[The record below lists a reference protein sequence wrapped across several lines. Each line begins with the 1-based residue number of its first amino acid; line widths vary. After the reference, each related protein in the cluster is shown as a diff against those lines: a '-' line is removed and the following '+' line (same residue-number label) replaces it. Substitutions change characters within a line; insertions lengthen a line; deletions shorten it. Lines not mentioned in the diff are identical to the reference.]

1 MPRVIAAAEKAGALG
16 AFLSGS
22 GSTIAAVTLTR
33 STQSWRS
40 HVARGKIDIART
52 IIITTADNDG
62 AQIKLHQTSESN
74 FRWVTDL
81 KISNSSPS
89 TSFSDAAVDFAPAI
103 LRGILYAL
111 SFIYERIVQ
120 LRLYLYRKR
129 IFRERTLGCLV
140 ISIGNLTV
148 GGHGQDAD
156 RRKIRA
162 RLASRR
168 TPRRHSQPRL
178 QRACRVPSKRSWL
191 DRLQNK
197 DVDPPRVVSDGKSLL
212 LDSLTAGDEPYM
224 LAHNLKDVIVLVDK
238 DRVKS
243 GLFAIDKWKVDTLLL
258 DDGLQYLHLKHRLDI
273 VLVDRQ
279 APFGNEF
286 LLPRGTL
293 REPPRNLR
301 RASYIFITKS
311 TGEPNDALIERIR
324 RYNRTA
330 EIIECAHKPLYL
342 QNIFTG
348 EQLPLERLR
357 DTFIGSICGIAAPE
371 SFEDGL
377 RKLGARI
384 DLAKRYIDHHRYT
397 EAELQSFIN
406 RCIRRD
412 LEMIVTTE
420 KDAVRMPRLAE
431 TE

>member
-1 MPRVIAAAEKAGALG
+1 MGRRLENLEQFAIDVILEREHGIRAR
-16 AFLSGS
+16 FL
-22 GSTIAAVTLTR
+22 R
-33 STQSWRS
+33 S
-40 HVARGKIDIART
+40 
-52 IIITTADNDG
+52 
-62 AQIKLHQTSESN
+62 
-74 FRWVTDL
+74 
-81 KISNSSPS
+81 
-89 TSFSDAAVDFAPAI
+89 
-103 LRGILYAL
+103 ILYAL

-120 LRLYLYRKR
+120 LRLYFYRKR

-148 GGHGQDAD
+148 GGTGKTPIVEKFARALQLGG
-156 RRKIRA
+156 RRVAI
-162 RLASRR
+162 LSRGYKSV
-168 TPRRHSQPRL
+168 PR
-178 QRACRVPSKRSWL
+178 PSKRNWL
-191 DRLQNK
+191 QRLRNENI
-197 DVDPPRVVSDGKSLL
+197 DPPRVVSDGKSLL
-212 LDSLTAGDEPYM
+212 LDSLIAGDEPYM

-243 GLFAIDKWKVDTLLL
+243 GLFAIDNWKVDTLLL

-293 REPPRNLR
+293 REPPHNLR

-311 TGEPNDALIERIR
+311 TGESNELLVKRIR

-330 EIIECAHKPLYL
+330 EIIECAHRPLYL
-342 QNIFTG
+342 QNIVSG

-371 SFEDGL
+371 SFEGGL

-384 DLAKRYIDHHRYT
+384 DLAKRYIDHHRYS

-420 KDAVRMPRLAE
+420 KDSVNMPRLGE
-431 TE
+431 TTVPIYFLRVEIEILSGQETWEHCVARICKPQPMLSPERFFA